1 VTKAVE
7 RYEKVRAD
15 WLLANEAS
23 WHLSDRRM
31 ANQLKRAAA
40 KKDRAATGAA
50 ESSHHEGQ
58 IKPIASRFIAA
69 GEDSKEKMLRA
80 VFLALFI
87 LPTLVFWIGPAL
99 ALSYGLYALDTE
111 RRLKQGRVPEL
122 KQWFLAAGATAAAG
136 ALFALIARFAA
147 LHLITVAT
155 VAYWPSIT
163 LDVHW
168 SRVALIY
175 FWAQA
180 VLGLLLTAWQ
190 VRRHGWPGVVIKA
203 GTKLPSVPT
212 ATAGEAAP
220 TAPAVPTPDVEADEP
235 VPGEAPHS
243 APSVPAVPAVPAVPT
258 IPDPPSL
265 VEFDEEPV
273 FDDDFDFDEETA
285 FVEEGETRKD
295 ENHV

>member
-1 VTKAVE
+1 MTKAVE

-15 WLLANEAS
+15 WLLANEAR

-31 ANQLKRAAA
+31 AHELKRAAA

-122 KQWFLAAGATAAAG
+122 KQWFLAAGATAAASWIG
-136 ALFALIARFAA
+136 
-147 LHLITVAT
+147 
-155 VAYWPSIT
+155 
-163 LDVHW
+163 
-168 SRVALIY
+168 
-175 FWAQA
+175 
-180 VLGLLLTAWQ
+180 
-190 VRRHGWPGVVIKA
+190 
-203 GTKLPSVPT
+203 
-212 ATAGEAAP
+212 
-220 TAPAVPTPDVEADEP
+220 
-235 VPGEAPHS
+235 
-243 APSVPAVPAVPAVPT
+243 
-258 IPDPPSL
+258 
-265 VEFDEEPV
+265 
-273 FDDDFDFDEETA
+273 ETA
-285 FVEEGETRKD
+285 IVWPKPISPRSSFVAWFSGGTRPPVSPGRSMPVGLSRWKML
-295 ENHV
+295 

>member
-1 VTKAVE
+1 VTKVVE

-31 ANQLKRAAA
+31 AHELKRAAA

-87 LPTLVFWIGPAL
+87 LPTLAFWIGPAL
-99 ALSYGLYALDTE
+99 ALSYGTYAVDTE
-111 RRLKQGRVPEL
+111 RRLTQGRVPER
-122 KQWFLAAGATAAAG
+122 KIWYLAAGAAAAAG
-136 ALFALIARFAA
+136 ALFALVARFVA
-147 LHLITVAT
+147 LDLITVAEVT
-155 VAYWPSIT
+155 YWPSIS

-168 SRVALIY
+168 STVALIY
-175 FWAQA
+175 LWAQA

-190 VRRHGWPGVVIKA
+190 VRRHGWPGVVLKT
-203 GTKLPSVPT
+203 GTKLPSMPT
-212 ATAGEAAP
+212 ATVGKAAP
-220 TAPAVPTPDVEADEP
+220 TAPVVPTPTAAADEP
-235 VPGEAPHS
+235 LQDEASSP
-243 APSVPAVPAVPAVPT
+243 APVPSVPVVPVPT
-258 IPDPPSL
+258 IPDPPTL
-265 VEFDEEPV
+265 VELEEEPV
-273 FDDDFDFDEETA
+273 FDDDLEFDEETA
-285 FVEEGETRKD
+285 FVDENETRKD